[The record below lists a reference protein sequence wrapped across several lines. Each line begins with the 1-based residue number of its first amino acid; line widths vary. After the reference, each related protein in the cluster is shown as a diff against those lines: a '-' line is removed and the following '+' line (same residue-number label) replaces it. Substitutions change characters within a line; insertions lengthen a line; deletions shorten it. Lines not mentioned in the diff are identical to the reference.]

1 VKAYGGTEMELN
13 KRINSATKAER
24 WLFSLYGPYSTPKK
38 EILLTFGY
46 EDEGASEQAQK
57 L

>member
-1 VKAYGGTEMELN
+1 MELN